1 MRVWDAFVRVAH
13 WTLVS
18 SVIAAW
24 FARGAPHEWLGY
36 AALVVVLL
44 RIGWGLIGPRFARF
58 SQFVRGLSPTLAYA
72 SRVLGRR
79 EERYLGHNPLGGWM
93 IVGLL
98 SILILV
104 SASGWLATT
113 DRYWGVEW
121 VQELHEALAD
131 LLVALAL
138 LHIGGVVYS
147 SLRHRENLV
156 GAMFTGRKRPPA
168 AGDVFE

>member
-1 MRVWDAFVRVAH
+1 MRVWDAFVRLAH

-18 SVIAAW
+18 CVIAAW

-36 AALVVVLL
+36 AALVVVML
-44 RIGWGLIGPRFARF
+44 RIAWGFAGPRYARF
-58 SQFVRGLSPTLAYA
+58 AQFVRGPSATLAYA
-72 SRVLGRR
+72 GRVLGRS
-79 EERYLGHNPLGGWM
+79 EERHVGHNPLGAWM
-93 IVGLL
+93 IVALL
-98 SILILV
+98 AMLLAV

-121 VQELHEALAD
+121 VQDLHEALAD
-131 LLVALAL
+131 VLVALAL
-138 LHIGGVVYS
+138 LHVGGVVYS

-156 GAMFTGRKRPPA
+156 AAMITGRKRPPA

>member
-1 MRVWDAFVRVAH
+1 VWDAFVRIAH

-18 SVIAAW
+18 CVIAAW

-44 RIGWGLIGPRFARF
+44 RIGWGLIGPRYARF
-58 SQFVRGLSPTLAYA
+58 AQFVRGPSSTLAYA
-72 SRVLGRR
+72 RRVLGRD
-79 EERYLGHNPLGGWM
+79 EERHIGHNPLGGWM
-93 IVGLL
+93 IVALL
-98 SILILV
+98 ALLILV

-121 VQELHEALAD
+121 VQDLHHVLAD
-131 LLVALAL
+131 ALVVLAL
-138 LHIGGVVYS
+138 LHVCGVVYS
-147 SLRHRENLV
+147 SWRHRENLV
-156 GAMFTGRKRPPA
+156 AAMVSGRKRPPA

>member
-1 MRVWDAFVRVAH
+1 MRVWDAFVRIAH

-18 SVIAAW
+18 SVVAAW

-44 RIGWGLIGPRFARF
+44 RIVWGFSGPRYARF
-58 SQFVRGLSPTLAYA
+58 AQFVRAPSPTLAYA
-72 SRVLGRR
+72 ERVLARE

-93 IVGLL
+93 IVALL
-98 SILILV
+98 GMLILV
-104 SASGWLATT
+104 SVSGWLVTT

-121 VQELHEALAD
+121 VEDLHEALAD
-131 LLVALAL
+131 ALVALAL
-138 LHIGGVVYS
+138 LHVGGVVYA

-156 GAMFTGRKRPPA
+156 GAMLTGRKRPPA